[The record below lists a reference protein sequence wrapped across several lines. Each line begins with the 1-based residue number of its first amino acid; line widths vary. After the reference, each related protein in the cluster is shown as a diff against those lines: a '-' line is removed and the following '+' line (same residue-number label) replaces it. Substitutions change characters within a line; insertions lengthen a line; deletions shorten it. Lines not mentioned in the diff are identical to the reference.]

1 MAVCRAGARQRFAKQ
16 RRPMIDGDVHKKP
29 VGRIDDFRTLRAR
42 PVGCES
48 TATCSGVP
56 RSSAEQLT
64 HMGRRSVPGEENARK
79 TGKRRLDLAARDTSR
94 MVRVSVLRRLS
105 ARADA
110 PRDTSTARS
119 PSDSQQAPRCAS
131 ASRAHRRAAE
141 RRGEPKRSNLNAAP
155 TPPPQQKKCG
165 SSPRQIHRQT
175 APNPSSSGCRA
186 AGPTS
191 AGKTSPS

>member
-141 RRGEPKRSNLNAAP
+141 RRGEPKRSNLNAARCAAAA
-155 TPPPQQKKCG
+155 TKQCG
-165 SSPRQIHRQT
+165 SSRKRTHPKT
-175 APNPSSSGCRA
+175 ARSRPSSACRA

-191 AGKTSPS
+191 AARTSPS